1 MGRWPAALLFLL
13 WLAGCAF
20 VPRPADRQA
29 AADNLAREGG
39 FQRVSLRAAPFT
51 LTAYLKVT
59 RPGAPLHLYI
69 EGDGAAW
76 IDRAWRSDDP
86 TPKRP
91 LVMELAALDPARNVA
106 YLARPGQYHPAGS
119 PSCDPSY
126 WSDRRFAPEVVAAM
140 DQAVDLLAA
149 RAGSSRIHLAGYS
162 GGAAIAVLIAA
173 RRSDVASLRTVAGN
187 LAPEAINRHHRVS
200 PLHGDSLDPLA
211 AASGLCRLAQR
222 HFVGS
227 KDNVVPPFAARSFV
241 RQAGFRDEGA
251 ITTIEGATHAE
262 GWRERWRE
270 LLTLPPA
277 SCTVPAAGGN
287 PCLRGADCVD
297 SAIIIQGDP

>member
-1 MGRWPAALLFLL
+1 MSRWLAALLLLL
-13 WLAGCAF
+13 WLAGCASMPHR
-20 VPRPADRQA
+20 VDRQA
-29 AADNLAREGG
+29 AADGLARDGG
-39 FQRVSLRAAPFT
+39 FEKVWIPAAPFT
-51 LTAYLKVT
+51 LMAYLKVT

-106 YLARPGQYHPAGS
+106 YLARPGQYPVAGS
-119 PSCDPSY
+119 PPCDPSY

-140 DQAVDLLAA
+140 DKAVGLLSA
-149 RAGSSRIHLAGYS
+149 RAGGSGLHLAGYS
-162 GGAAIAVLIAA
+162 GGAAIAVLIAS

-187 LAPEAINRHHRVS
+187 LDPEAINRHHRVS
-200 PLHGDSLDPLA
+200 PLHRASLDPLA

-227 KDNVVPPFAARSFV
+227 KDSVVPPFAARSFV

-262 GWRERWRE
+262 GWRERWKS
-270 LLTLPPA
+270 LLMLPLA
-277 SCTVPAAGGN
+277 SCEVRATGGN
-287 PCLRGADCVD
+287 PCLRGTDCVD
-297 SAIIIQGDP
+297 SVKIIWD